1 MEDVD
6 ICILSPFGLFCGT
19 LVYFKAIWYISSR
32 FGMLYQEKSG
42 NPAMYEYV
50 CMSTIVGGHKGAI
63 FPPMSDQISLLQNHG
78 PHRTESCPQDSRQPR
93 HHEEERSLKT
103 FSVLSVIC
111 FNAQKAKA
119 IHF

>member
-1 MEDVD
+1 
-6 ICILSPFGLFCGT
+6 
-19 LVYFKAIWYISSR
+19 
-32 FGMLYQEKSG
+32 
-42 NPAMYEYV
+42 MYEYV

-103 FSVLSVIC
+103 FSVLSFRKPKFQYFILKYIC
-111 FNAQKAKA
+111 YFCYKVMLRHYAVFIETHKS
-119 IHF
+119 